1 MHFSAPECDEHG
13 VELLPDGGDLSLVW
27 RASAWA
33 LVASDGHC
41 WLSTLAG
48 LYYLIVGPTRH
59 ESRGAKS
66 LTRDGR
72 TT

>member
-13 VELLPDGGDLSLVW
+13 VGLLPDGGDPSLVW
-27 RASAWA
+27 KASAWA

-41 WLSTLAG
+41 WLSTSVG

-59 ESRGAKS
+59 EWRGVKS
-66 LTRDGR
+66 LTRGDR
-72 TT
+72 ST